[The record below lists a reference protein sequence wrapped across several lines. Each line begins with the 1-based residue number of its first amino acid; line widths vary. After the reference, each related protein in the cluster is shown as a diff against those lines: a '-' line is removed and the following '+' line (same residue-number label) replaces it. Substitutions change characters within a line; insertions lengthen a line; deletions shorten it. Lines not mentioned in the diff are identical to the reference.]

1 MTVDTIM
8 RVRGK
13 NEFGSTVREVQGQ
26 IGTLERTAQTVGGSI
41 GGSLGA
47 AIAGG
52 VGALAVGE
60 VIDTGVELAKLGAAA
75 MRVEEGFAELFGTV
89 AGGADAALGKLR
101 AASLGSIDDTQ
112 LMLSANRASMLQ
124 VSSDADTIAQLLEA
138 AAGRGRKLGVDTAT
152 AFDNIVTG
160 IGRMSPLILDNLG
173 ILTGGEKA
181 FEAYAQTLGKT
192 AEQLTDTEKRQFLIN
207 KVLADAVPL
216 TNDAAAGFERFA
228 ATQENFRTEFG
239 KSIAAFANFSGITQ
253 TLAEM
258 TEGLSVGAYANAA
271 RAAQGIGL
279 ADTAVA
285 QLKASLG
292 IATTTGETYS
302 NMLQGIVNAQ
312 AAGSISAA
320 EAKRQIDHLTEAFYT
335 TAGSTSDAARGIY
348 EVSTASVV
356 MAGSISTARYE
367 LGSLGTA
374 AGVVSDQLRGLP
386 AAMAGWTDAVVKARE
401 AARSSALAKVGDLGA
416 EGARNL
422 AKIRTTEV
430 EELAYALGTAGA
442 SAEETEFAFAGL
454 NAEWREQDTVVRSA
468 AAGVDAYSDALER
481 MRGSVESAI
490 SGAVAGTKSLI
501 DFGAEGMVGGF
512 DPNGAAANFGRMW
525 DIAKN
530 GFQSQWLE
538 PLRQAGLIPTDVLA
552 AGEDA
557 LKRFAEGKTR
567 AFQAGTDLGLLD
579 KDKIKAQVL
588 AQIAAEAELAKMRD
602 QILAELTGAGINKTA
617 ASGALDT
624 LLGQSGMASTGQ
636 AGAVGY
642 AEGFTASMAGQGT
655 RIVAVLATEI
665 ANNKP
670 GFEGAGR
677 SAGAIWGNA
686 FLAVVGENVP
696 PQLVALLVSLV
707 TPGVMERIA
716 RDQGRGGP
724 VK

>member
-1 MTVDTIM
+1 MSIDTTM
-8 RVRGK
+8 LVRGK
-13 NEFGSTVREVQGQ
+13 NEFGATVREVQGQ
-26 IGTLERTAQTVGGSI
+26 VRTLEASAKTVGGSL

-47 AIAGG
+47 TIAGG
-52 VGALAVGE
+52 VGALAVGAI
-60 VIDTGVELAKLGAAA
+60 IDTGVELAKLGGQA
-75 MRVEEGFAELFGTV
+75 MRVESGFEELFGSV
-89 AGGADAALGKLR
+89 GAGAEDALGKLR
-101 AASLGSIDDTQ
+101 AASQGSINDTQ

-124 VSSDADTIAQLLEA
+124 VSSDADTIAKLLEA
-138 AAGRGRKLGVDTAT
+138 AAGRGRKLGVDTAQ
-152 AFDNIVTG
+152 AFDNIVVG

-216 TNDAAAGFERFA
+216 ANDAAAGFERFA
-228 ATQENFRTEFG
+228 ATQENLRTEFG
-239 KSIAAFANFSGITQ
+239 KSIAAFANFSGITSSLDK
-253 TLAEM
+253 LATDM
-258 TEGLSVGAYANAA
+258 SVGAAANAA

-279 ADTAVA
+279 MDVAVA
-285 QLKASLG
+285 QLKADLG

-302 NMLQGIVNAQ
+302 NMLQGIVEAQ
-312 AAGSISAA
+312 AAGTISAA
-320 EAKRQIDHLTEAFYT
+320 QAKEQIKQLTEAFFGV
-335 TAGSTSDAARGIY
+335 AGSTSDAARGMY

-356 MAGSISTARYE
+356 MAGNISVARYE
-367 LGSLGTA
+367 LGTLGSA
-374 AGVVSDQLRGLP
+374 AGVASDQLRGLP
-386 AAMAGWTDAVVKARE
+386 AAMAGWTDAVAKARD
-401 AARSSALAKVGDLGA
+401 AARSSALAKVGDLGV

-430 EELAYALGTAGA
+430 EELAYALGTAEA

-454 NAEWREQDTVVRSA
+454 KAEWREQDTVVRSA
-468 AAGVDAYSDALER
+468 AAGVDTYNESLNQL
-481 MRGSVESAI
+481 RGSIESAIGSAI
-490 SGAVAGTKSLI
+490 SGTKSLV
-501 DFGAEGMVGGF
+501 DLGSEGMVGGF

-525 DIAKN
+525 DVAKN

-538 PLRQAGLIPTDVLA
+538 PLRAAGLIPADVI
-552 AGEDA
+552 AGGEEA
-557 LKRFAEGKTR
+557 LKRFAESKAR

-579 KDKIKAQVL
+579 KDKIKAQVM
-588 AQIAAEAELAKMRD
+588 AQIAAEAELAKVRD
-602 QILAELTGAGINKTA
+602 QILAELSGAGVNKTA

-624 LLGQSGMASTGQ
+624 VLGQSGMTSTGQ

-642 AEGFTASMAGQGT
+642 TEGFTASMAGQGAK
-655 RIVAVLATEI
+655 IVTALSTEI
-665 ANNKP
+665 EANTT

-677 SAGAIWGNA
+677 SAGTMWGSA
-686 FLAVVGENVP
+686 FLAIVGENVP